1 MARASTLLVLSDPAA
16 PHLKWLDKLP
26 AETRI
31 TAGVAA
37 EAFRQTAPEA
47 DVMLVGAVPCEL
59 VREVFAMAPQ
69 LQWVH
74 VLWAGLDSL
83 LFPELLASPVVL
95 TNGRGV
101 FARSLAEFAIAGM
114 LWFAKDI
121 PRMRQQQQEK
131 RWEKFVVE
139 ELNGQRLG
147 IVGHGSIG
155 RAVAAL
161 ATAFG
166 MKVIGVGRTSPR
178 EEFDEVIETS
188 DFILVSAPLTPETR
202 GLIGEAEFRRMK
214 GRAVLINVGR
224 GPVVDES
231 SLIAALRE
239 GRIRGAVLD
248 VFDEE
253 PLPASHPFW
262 TMENVLLSPH
272 CADNTPTW
280 LDEAMQLF
288 IENFTRYAGG
298 EPLRNVVDK
307 EAGY

>member
-1 MARASTLLVLSDPAA
+1 MKASTVLVLNDPAA
-16 PHLKWLDKLP
+16 HYLKWLQHLP
-26 AETRI
+26 PETRI
-31 TAGVAA
+31 AAGADP
-37 EAFRQTAPEA
+37 EAFRQAAPEA
-47 DVMLVGAVPCEL
+47 DVMLVGAVPREL
-59 VREVFAMAPQ
+59 VQAVFAMAPR

-74 VLWAGLDSL
+74 VMWAGLDTL
-83 LFPELLASPVVL
+83 LFPELVESPVLL

-114 LWFAKDI
+114 LWFAKDLR
-121 PRMRQQQQEK
+121 RMRRQQREQK
-131 RWEKFVVE
+131 WEKFVVE
-139 ELNGQRLG
+139 ELHGQRLG
-147 IVGHGSIG
+147 IIGHGSIG

-166 MKVIGVGRTSPR
+166 MKVIGVGRASPR
-178 EEFDEVIETS
+178 EEFHEVIETS

-214 GRAVLINVGR
+214 PHAVLINVGR
-224 GPVVDES
+224 GPVVDEAA
-231 SLIAALRE
+231 LIAALRN

-253 PLPASHPFW
+253 PLPAGHPFW
-262 TMENVLLSPH
+262 TMDNVLLSPH

-288 IENFTRYAGG
+288 VENFLRYANG
-298 EPLRNVVDK
+298 EPLRNIVDK
-307 EAGY
+307 KAGY